1 MFFIWQCSN
10 LSSAEEKCMNNR
22 RTVSL
27 IAAIGCGALLLLIA
41 LPLAAVLWLFSGG
54 VIHFP
59 TARNTQPISPP
70 VVQQTSILQPTA
82 TPKSNSPIPQTGG
95 PDVNQV
101 PSAAQSPGSLAELY
115 KKVSPGTVSILVEVN
130 SGGQTGAGAGSG
142 FILTKDGFIATNDHV
157 VEGGDQFI
165 VRFFNDVDVQATVVG
180 KDPDSDLAVLKV
192 DQLPEGAYPLA
203 LGDSNKIQVGDYV
216 VAIGNPFALGTSMSY
231 GIISALGR
239 TIPSI
244 TQFNI
249 PQAIQTDA
257 AINPGN
263 SGGPLINM
271 NGEVIGVNAQ
281 IQTSSQGGGS
291 VGIGFAIP
299 ANILKQVYPSL
310 IQNGSYQWPYL
321 GVSSA
326 EETPGFQ
333 KPGSPANNQRGAL
346 IADVVPNGPAAKA
359 GIQSGD
365 IITKAGDSDIRNFD
379 DLLTVIAYHRPGDQL
394 ALTVLRDGNQ
404 QQVTITLGERPSG
417 GVQ

>member
-1 MFFIWQCSN
+1 MTI
-10 LSSAEEKCMNNR
+10 LVEEMIMNNR
-22 RTVSL
+22 RDISL
-27 IAAIGCGALLLLIA
+27 IAGIGCIVVILLIA
-41 LPLAAVLWLFSGG
+41 LPLAAVFWLFRGAA
-54 VIHFP
+54 IPFP
-59 TARNTQPISPP
+59 TTRITQTARPP
-70 VVQQTSILQPTA
+70 LVQETTILQPTQRP
-82 TPKSNSPIPQTGG
+82 TPALNAQIPQTGKT
-95 PDVNQV
+95 DVNQA
-101 PSAAQSPGSLAELY
+101 PSTVQTSPGSLAELY

-130 SGGQTGAGAGSG
+130 NGGELGAGAGSG
-142 FILTKDGFIATNDHV
+142 FVLSKEGYIATNDHV
-157 VEGGDQFI
+157 VENGEQFI
-165 VRFFNDVDVQATVVG
+165 VRFFNDVDVQASVVG

-192 DQLPEGAYPLA
+192 DQMPEGAYPLA
-203 LGDSNKIQVGDYV
+203 LGDSDKIQVGDYV

-231 GIISALGR
+231 GIVSALGR

-281 IQTSSQGGGS
+281 IQTSGQGGGS

-310 IQNGSYQWPYL
+310 IKNGSYKWPYL

-333 KPGSPANNQRGAL
+333 GPGNPANNQRGAL
-346 IADVVPNGPAAKA
+346 IANVAPDGPAAAA

-365 IITKAGDSDIRNFD
+365 IITKAGETDIRNFD
-379 DLLTVIAYHRPGDQL
+379 DLLSVIAYHRPGEQL
-394 ALTVLRDGNQ
+394 ALTVLRGGKE

-417 GVQ
+417 GIQ